1 MQTRREFL
9 RTVAAGTAALGVQ
22 GLASAESNRASDKRP
37 NILLIYV
44 DDVGHGDVSAGG
56 CRSYAT
62 PNIDSI
68 ATEGIRFS
76 SGYVA
81 APACGPS
88 RAALMTGRY
97 MGRFGYD
104 DNRCITDGV
113 PKAETFMSDMLKA
126 AGYATGHIGKWHLG
140 SRDRQHPTDRGFDES
155 YQFSGKDLRP
165 RPDWY
170 AAKAVAFID
179 KHKDHPFFLYLAP
192 LEVHTKLAATAER
205 LARVAHIKDKWQRL
219 FAAMML
225 ALDDTVGKVLAKLR
239 KERLD
244 EQTIVFFISDNGA
257 SLRNPVWIYD
267 GATVDQEW
275 IYKEGSPRL
284 LPSCRSNA
292 PLSGGKG
299 ILKEGGIRVP
309 YFVRWAGRLP
319 AGKVCDDPVVAM
331 DVFATAAAV
340 AGVKPPEGRRMDGVD
355 LVPYLTGKKDGP
367 PHEYLFWKKQTGRN
381 WWKVARKGKWKLSDR
396 CGGVALYDLRSD
408 VAEKRNV
415 AAKHPDLVRQMRSSL
430 NAWFK
435 EVTAECDATG
445 FKYLTMEQWQ
455 RTKGP
460 KARTRPKTGGRK

>member
-1 MQTRREFL
+1 M
-9 RTVAAGTAALGVQ
+9 RTVAAGTAALGLR
-22 GLASAESNRASDKRP
+22 GFAFGERNRASDKRP

-44 DDVGHGDVSAGG
+44 DDVGYGDLSVHG
-56 CRSYAT
+56 CRNYAT

-68 ATEGIRFS
+68 AKEGIRFS

-126 AGYATGHIGKWHLG
+126 ARYATGHIGKWHLG
-140 SRDRQHPTDRGFDES
+140 RSEGQHPTDRGFDES

-170 AAKAVAFID
+170 AEKAVGFID

-192 LEVHTKLAATAER
+192 LEVHTKLAATKER
-205 LARVAHIKDKWQRL
+205 LARVAHIEDKWQRL

-284 LPSCRSNA
+284 LPGCRSNA

-309 YFVRWAGRLP
+309 YFVRWTGKLP

-340 AGVKPPEGRRMDGVD
+340 AGAKPPEGCRMDGVD
-355 LVPYLTGKKDGP
+355 LIPYLTGKKDAP
-367 PHEYLFWKKQTGRN
+367 PHEYLFWKKQTGSN
-381 WWKVARKGKWKLSDR
+381 WWKVARKGKWKLSDW
-396 CGGVALYDLRSD
+396 GGRVALHDLRSD
-408 VAEKRNV
+408 IAEERNV
-415 AAKHPDLVRQMRSSL
+415 ADQHPDVVREMRSRL

-435 EVTAECDATG
+435 EVAAECEATG
-445 FKYLTMEQWQ
+445 FKYLTMEEWQ

-460 KARTRPKTGGRK
+460 KARARAKGGGRK

>member
-1 MQTRREFL
+1 
-9 RTVAAGTAALGVQ
+9 AALGVQ

-460 KARTRPKTGGRK
+460 KARTRPKTGGWK